1 MARYDDP
8 SSPRPGRGERA
19 RVRGTESPL
28 IDRLEMPALGSGV
41 DGGRPDDLIVD
52 ALLHHVRRPAS
63 RARYDEYRREHWRG
77 NAHLVV
83 RHGGKPVEVRE
94 HLALAHHY
102 RLDALRDVVHLHV

>member
-1 MARYDDP
+1 MMTQAHLAPDAGRGRVRRLDIPDARRVNDDP

-28 IDRLEMPALGSGV
+28 INRLEMPALGSGV

-77 NAHLVV
+77 NTHLGV
-83 RHGGKPVEVRE
+83 RHGG
-94 HLALAHHY
+94 
-102 RLDALRDVVHLHV
+102 